1 MALSNAPLE
10 RQVHLVGNKK
20 LQAKKEANP
29 DMDASQ
35 IKKLKGQILAETRE
49 LVGANKKRVEI
60 TQEEWNAIEA
70 GAISNALL
78 KQILDNT
85 NLDVVQSYATP
96 RSQSVMSD
104 SKIARA
110 KIYLSQ
116 GRATSEIADALGV
129 SVSTLSKALK
139 EEG

>member
-1 MALSNAPLE
+1 
-10 RQVHLVGNKK
+10 
-20 LQAKKEANP
+20 
-29 DMDASQ
+29 
-35 IKKLKGQILAETRE
+35 
-49 LVGANKKRVEI
+49 
-60 TQEEWNAIEA
+60 
-70 GAISNALL
+70 
-78 KQILDNT
+78 
-85 NLDVVQSYATP
+85 
-96 RSQSVMSD
+96 MSD